1 MKSALLAAGALLGAL
16 AFSPPVSAQDQSG
29 AALVAPPID
38 YTEWTLANGL
48 RVIAVEDP
56 TTATVTT
63 SMWYD
68 IGSKLDPEGR
78 SGFAHLFEHILSR
91 KTVNMPYN
99 MINALTAD
107 VGGTR
112 NASNGTDRT
121 NYFETVPAEYLETML
136 WTHRER
142 MAFPVVDTEVF
153 ETERG
158 VVKEELRTRVL
169 APPYGIFGRFVLPE
183 VAFDVLPQRRPG
195 IGSIADLD
203 AATLDDARA
212 FHQAFYGPDTAT
224 LIVAGNFDMATLRAL
239 VDRYF
244 ADIPPRAEP
253 VDVTIATRE
262 ARRTAPRSVTSH
274 GPTVPLP
281 LTGTLWQAPDAS
293 HPDLAVLEVIG
304 AIMGGGENSRFNT
317 AIIRTGRAVEVEQ
330 VVDFSE
336 EGGMFG
342 HFAIVSPTADLA
354 QVQTLLDAEM
364 ALLRTAPVS
373 EAELAEARNEL
384 IAAALRARE
393 TARGRA
399 FELGEYL
406 MMTGDPLAADRRLAQ
421 ISAVTAADVLRVAND
436 LLTPE
441 ARVDLTYERGP
452 HDPAT
457 YANPV
462 PMPRFATLPPP
473 TGEPRLVLPEGERQA
488 PPGPAQR
495 PQVEAPALARRA
507 LANRVEVVAAQ
518 TGAVPVA
525 TVSVLFPGGSASDP
539 RAQAGLANL
548 AAALAQRGT
557 ATLGAQEIAARLES
571 LGASLGASARSD
583 GTVFTLSAPV
593 ANLAAAGAIMADVIR
608 NPAFPADE
616 VARERDRAIESLRS
630 AWSNPGS
637 LASMALRPVV
647 YGDAPYGNA
656 TMGTPESITAVAG
669 ADLADHARRWWH
681 PAAARVVVTG
691 GIAPAEAFALV
702 DGLFGDWAGNGPP
715 PLADPAPA
723 GPPLAPRTVVI
734 DMPEAGQAAVF
745 LASRGPERNDPAW
758 YPLELANAVLGGG
771 SNGRLFEEIRN
782 RRSLSYGAFSSIG
795 SLADDPLVS
804 ASAQTANET
813 VDEVVAVM
821 LAEYARLGSE
831 PFSEDFLARRRLFL
845 AGGQARALETGSGYG
860 ATMLDLLVLGVDPA
874 EASLYAER
882 LDAVSAEAASAAARR
897 YFDPQAASLV
907 IVGNAAAFIDQLRAI
922 RPDVEV
928 IPVAELD
935 LLQAGLR

>member
-1 MKSALLAAGALLGAL
+1 
-16 AFSPPVSAQDQSG
+16 
-29 AALVAPPID
+29 
-38 YTEWTLANGL
+38 
-48 RVIAVEDP
+48 
-56 TTATVTT
+56 
-63 SMWYD
+63 MWYD

-142 MAFPVVDTEVF
+142 MAFPVVDDEVF

-183 VAFDVLPQRRPG
+183 VAFDLLPHRRPG
-195 IGSIADLD
+195 IGSIEELD

-212 FHQAFYGPDTAT
+212 FHQAYYGPDTAT
-224 LIVAGNFDMATLRAL
+224 LIVAGNFDMAALRAL

-244 ADIPPRAEP
+244 GDIPPRAEP
-253 VDVTIATRE
+253 VDVAITTRE

-281 LTGTLWQAPDAS
+281 LTGTVWQAPEAT

-304 AIMGGGENSRFNT
+304 AIMNGGDNSRFNT
-317 AIIRTGRAVEVEQ
+317 ALIRTGSAVEVEQ
-330 VVDFSE
+330 VIDFSE

-342 HFAIVSPTADLA
+342 HFAIASPEADLA
-354 QVQTLLDAEM
+354 QVQALLDAEM
-364 ALLRTAPVS
+364 ARLRAGPVS
-373 EAELAEARNEL
+373 DAELAEAKNEL

-406 MMTGDPLAADRRLAQ
+406 MMTGDPQAADRRLAQ
-421 ISAVTAADVLRVAND
+421 IAAVSAADVQRVANH
-436 LLTPE
+436 LLSPE
-441 ARVDLTYERGP
+441 SRVDLTYERGQ
-452 HDPAT
+452 HDPAA

-462 PMPRFATLPPP
+462 PMPTFATLPPP

-488 PPGPAQR
+488 PPGPGER
-495 PQVEAPALARRA
+495 PQVEAPVLARHT
-507 LANRVEVVAAQ
+507 LANGMQVLASQ
-518 TGAVPVA
+518 TGAVPMA
-525 TVSVLFPGGSASDP
+525 TVSVLFPGGSASDL
-539 RAQAGLANL
+539 RTQAGLANL
-548 AAALAQRGT
+548 AAALAERGT
-557 ATLGAQEIAARLES
+557 ATSGAQEIAARLES
-571 LGASLGASARSD
+571 LGASLGTSARTD
-583 GTVFTLSAPV
+583 GTVFTLTAPR
-593 ANLAAAGAIMADVIR
+593 ASLAAAGAIMADVIR

-616 VARERDRAIESLRS
+616 VARERERALENLRS
-630 AWSNPGS
+630 ALSEPGS
-637 LASMALRPVV
+637 LAGIALRPVV

-656 TMGTPESITAVAG
+656 TLGTPESLAALTQ
-669 ADLADHARRWWH
+669 ADLAAHARRWWH

-702 DGLFGDWAGNGPP
+702 DDLFGDWTGEGLP

-745 LASRGPERNDPAW
+745 LAARGPERDDPAW

-782 RRSLSYGAFSSIG
+782 RRSLSYGAYSGIG
-795 SLADDPLVS
+795 SLADDPLLS

-821 LAEYARLGSE
+821 LAEFARLGSE
-831 PFSEDFLARRRLFL
+831 PFSEDLLARRRLFL
-845 AGGQARALETGSGYG
+845 AGGQARALETGAGYG
-860 ATMLDLLVLGVDPA
+860 STMLDLLVMGADPA
-874 EASLYAER
+874 EATRYAER
-882 LDAVSAEAASAAARR
+882 LDEVSPEEALAAARR

-907 IVGNAAAFIDQLRAI
+907 IVGNAAAFIDELRAI

-928 IPVAELD
+928 IPLAELD
-935 LLQAGLR
+935 LLRAALR